1 MAVTTVSS
9 RQFNQD
15 ASGAKKAAAKGPVFI
30 THRGHPA
37 HVLLTI
43 EQYRKLTKSTGSIVD
58 LLAMP
63 KGSKK
68 DREIDFDPPRLKG
81 LLYRPADLA

>member
-1 MAVTTVSS
+1 MAITTVSS
-9 RQFNQD
+9 REFNQD
-15 ASGAKKAAAKGPVFI
+15 ASGAKKATSKGPVFI

-43 EQYRKLTKSTGSIVD
+43 EAYRKLTRNTGTIVD

-63 KGSKK
+63 Q
-68 DREIDFDPPRLKG
+68 DCDIEFDPPRLKG
-81 LLYRPADLA
+81 RLYRSADLT

>member
-1 MAVTTVSS
+1 VRTTTVSS
-9 RQFNQD
+9 REFNQD

-30 THRGHPA
+30 THRGRSS

-43 EQYRKLTKSTGSIVD
+43 EEYERMKGKQPSIAE

-63 KGSKK
+63 
-68 DREIDFDPPRLKG
+68 DAEDIEFEIPSRHE
-81 LLYRPADLA
+81 RVRHVDLS